1 MKNNTKSFFDS
12 YVEGFDNIYNQISA
26 ETKLSSIIT
35 KFFRKSMR
43 ERFKLSINDLLN
55 ENIHNILDVGCG
67 SGRYTNYLAQNNK
80 KVVGIDF
87 ADKMIEFAKKNA
99 KLKNLNNVDFL
110 CVSLEDYKFDT
121 SFDGVVCMGFF
132 DYVKDSHFAVEK
144 ILKSEP
150 KIFIGS
156 FPKRYNILNFIRVFR
171 YYINNCPLY
180 YYTKNDFKI
189 IEQKYPNYSFDYI
202 DLGREYYIRARKK

>member
-132 DYVKDSHFAVEK
+132 DYVKDSDFAVEK
-144 ILKSEP
+144 
-150 KIFIGS
+150 
-156 FPKRYNILNFIRVFR
+156 N
-171 YYINNCPLY
+171 
-180 YYTKNDFKI
+180 FKI
-189 IEQKYPNYSFDYI
+189 
-202 DLGREYYIRARKK
+202 

>member
-12 YVEGFDNIYNQISA
+12 YVEDFDNIYNQISA

-55 ENIHNILDVGCG
+55 ENIYNILDVGCG

-87 ADKMIEFAKKNA
+87 ADKMI
-99 KLKNLNNVDFL
+99 
-110 CVSLEDYKFDT
+110 
-121 SFDGVVCMGFF
+121 
-132 DYVKDSHFAVEK
+132 
-144 ILKSEP
+144 
-150 KIFIGS
+150 
-156 FPKRYNILNFIRVFR
+156 
-171 YYINNCPLY
+171 
-180 YYTKNDFKI
+180 
-189 IEQKYPNYSFDYI
+189 
-202 DLGREYYIRARKK
+202 